1 LTEAV
6 ASGRTGDGGEETEG
20 RAVRPKETA
29 YGKWQAAEGLPVNKG
44 SFVADLHT
52 LAVAPWERTGQKGA
66 FVNLGN
72 QENGDGYVLEIAPG
86 GETKVQRH
94 LFEVSLFVLDGR
106 GATTIWQAG
115 GSKKQTVEWEAG
127 AVFSPPLNC
136 FYQHFNLDGQA
147 PARMFGLSTAPR
159 MINLFRSSDL
169 VFNASYVFTDR
180 YDASDD
186 YFTNPGEHTG
196 WRRWRTNF
204 IPDIRSF
211 KLDDYKQ
218 RGAGGSN
225 MHFVLSSNAMGGHV
239 SEFPPATYKK
249 GHRHGVG
256 PHLIIIGGSGYS
268 LFWFKGEPRR
278 RVDWKDGTVLV
289 PEAGEYHQHFNT
301 SPNFG
306 RYLVLTANAGGGGE
320 GRSGAT
326 MTGEN
331 PDDPPPTATS
341 EAEGGTQVEYEDE
354 DPAIYEEFEAA
365 CKEQGAVPQLPRPN
379 YRR

>member
-1 LTEAV
+1 M
-6 ASGRTGDGGEETEG
+6 EEEES
-20 RAVRPKETA
+20 RPRRPSTTA
-29 YGKWQAAEGLPVNKG
+29 YRKWQEAEGIPVNRG
-44 SFVADLHT
+44 SFVANLHT
-52 LAVAPWERTGQKGA
+52 LEVAPWERTGQKGA

-86 GETKVQRH
+86 SETKVQRH
-94 LFEVSLFVLDGR
+94 LFEVSLYVLDGR
-106 GATTIWQAG
+106 GATTIWQPG
-115 GSKKQTVEWEAG
+115 GPKQTVEWQAG

-136 FYQHFNLDGQA
+136 FYQHFNLDGRA
-147 PARMFGLSTAPR
+147 PACLFGLSTAPR
-159 MINLFRSSDL
+159 MINLFRSPEF
-169 VFNASYVFTDR
+169 VFNASYAFTDR
-180 YDASDD
+180 YDSSDN
-186 YFTNPGEHTG
+186 YFTGPGEHTG

-204 IPDIRSF
+204 IPDIRAF

-225 MHFVLSSNAMGGHV
+225 MHFVLSNNSMGGHV

-256 PHLIIIGGSGYS
+256 PHLIIVGGAGYS

-278 RVDWKDGTVLV
+278 RIDWVDGTVVV

-301 SPNFG
+301 SGDYG

-320 GRSGAT
+320 GRERGER
-326 MTGEN
+326 MTGED

-341 EAEGGTQVEYEDE
+341 EAEGGTQIEYEDE
-354 DPAIYEEFEAA
+354 DPAIYEEFAAA
-365 CKEQGAVPQLPRPN
+365 CRANGAEPQLPRPN
-379 YRR
+379 YRSR